1 MRESQRKRLT
11 RSASDRILA
20 GVFGGFGRYFN
31 CSPNIFRILYVI
43 LSVLSG
49 LVPGII
55 IYIIMMLIIP
65 PDPEHPGILGFFR
78 TLNNLQQ
85 GTQETPGEK
94 PRTRRTLTD
103 VEEKDIKRNGRS

>member
-20 GVFGGFGRYFN
+20 GVFGGFGQYFN
-31 CSPNIFRILYVI
+31 CSPNIFRIIYVI
-43 LSVLSG
+43 LSILSG
-49 LVPGII
+49 LIPGII
-55 IYIIMMLIIP
+55 IYIILMLIMP
-65 PDPEHPGILGFFR
+65 PDPKHPGILGFFK
-78 TLNNLQQ
+78 TLNDLQQ
-85 GTQETPGEK
+85 GTQTSGEK

>member
-1 MRESQRKRLT
+1 MRESRRKKLT

-20 GVFGGFGRYFN
+20 GVFGGLGRYFN
-31 CSPNIFRILYVI
+31 CSANIFRVAYVI

-65 PDPEHPGILGFFR
+65 PDPEHLGILGFLR
-78 TLNNLQQ
+78 TINDLQQ
-85 GTQETPGEK
+85 DSRSADDQS
-94 PRTRRTLTD
+94 RSRRTLTD